1 MDKDKLFAAWL
12 EQNKL
17 LEKVEKALEV
27 TKVKRQALAK
37 QCFEASGK
45 GPHEVDGRS
54 YLILNRGE
62 TYFFKASQAASEGSS
77 SGGSGNPE
85 KLDALVAVVTEPAGI
100 ASSEIAK
107 RMGCEV
113 GPKLSDLIKSALGSG
128 RITKTGERSKTKYH
142 PAQPS

>member
-1 MDKDKLFAAWL
+1 MDKDKLIAAWV

-27 TKVKRQALAK
+27 TKIKRSALAK
-37 QCFEASGK
+37 QVFDAAGK
-45 GPHEVDGRS
+45 GPHMVEGRS
-54 YLILNRGE
+54 MLILSRGE
-62 TYFFKASQAASEGSS
+62 TYFFKAEREGSES
-77 SGGSGNPE
+77 SPSGNGSEE
-85 KLDALVAVVTEPAGI
+85 KLDALVAVVTEPSGI
-100 ASSEIAK
+100 PSSEIAK

-113 GPKLSDLIKSALGSG
+113 GPKLSDLIKTALTSG